1 MNIPNISHPALK
13 KLVEHEPHL
22 FLDEKGTP
30 DIKHITEKL
39 ALELETKLK
48 GLRVSISDIEGV
60 ESRFVLLICSD
71 DDLLDAVAAY
81 IYCLRSV
88 NGCTGLYYQSFR
100 GKPDDYLANELTT
113 KYIFKND
120 TTIRQYEAIADKE
133 GSGTRVST
141 TGASTGYP
149 KTMDGDLLDH
159 IRQGR
164 SVFLGDLKYP
174 NSLLLEG
181 LGKKIA
187 SIKTHWEMYQTDKRG
202 LLIVSTLSEKD
213 LPGYFAKQFEVID
226 FNPKHVQATEHIT
239 PTAQNLTSIPP
250 AKDENVFR
258 WCGGTWQMKFD
269 NKEIYPP
276 DSFGLRYIHHLLK
289 HPNRE
294 IHVNDLKQ
302 ITANSEEAKQPLK
315 SKGKNVGTAEGLKET
330 NIKHDLL
337 DQDAIV
343 EYNNRIKELKREKE
357 DAEELRNDEKVA
369 KIQEEIETIQG
380 ELKSS
385 MGIGG
390 TLRKFTD
397 ATEKNRVA
405 ITNCIRDALC
415 KLEKTHPSLQ
425 EHLKAIETGEKC
437 AYKPENNI
445 DWNL

>member
-1 MNIPNISHPALK
+1 MAQDEKNGSEQLLNYIRGYIPLTDETLKTIENLTFTNPILIIGMGKVKVEHAVKYIHTVIENPYTSANLPTPSVEEIMLKGHFEGKSDGLLQRVVTINEEIQEESYHKTILK
-13 KLVEHEPHL
+13 KHFDERETELKNYSCIGKNESEIENAL
-22 FLDEKGTP
+22 FLSANAL
-30 DIKHITEKL
+30 IKHYQGEIL
-39 ALELETKLK
+39 FVK
-48 GLRVSISDIEGV
+48 GLRIPRILERLADTHRSPVCGKLIINVPDMDI
-60 ESRFVLLICSD
+60 I
-71 DDLLDAVAAY
+71 
-81 IYCLRSV
+81 
-88 NGCTGLYYQSFR
+88 
-100 GKPDDYLANELTT
+100 P
-113 KYIFKND
+113 
-120 TTIRQYEAIADKE
+120 KE
-133 GSGTRVST
+133 
-141 TGASTGYP
+141 
-149 KTMDGDLLDH
+149 
-159 IRQGR
+159 
-164 SVFLGDLKYP
+164 
-174 NSLLLEG
+174 
-181 LGKKIA
+181 
-187 SIKTHWEMYQTDKRG
+187 IKD
-202 LLIVSTLSEKD
+202 
-213 LPGYFAKQFEVID
+213 QFEVI
-226 FNPKHVQATEHIT
+226 NLEPEKQVQATEHIT
-239 PTAQNLTSIPP
+239 PTAQNLASIPP

-269 NKEIYPP
+269 NKEIYLP

-302 ITANSEEAKQPLK
+302 ITANAEEAKQLLK

-343 EYNNRIKELKREKE
+343 EYNNRIKQLKREKE
-357 DAEELRNDEKVA
+357 DAEELGNDEKVA
-369 KIQEEIETIQG
+369 KIQEEIETIEG

-390 TLRKFTD
+390 TSRKFTD

-415 KLEKTHPSLQ
+415 KLEKKHPSLQ